1 MTINFSNGT
10 NSTIIS
16 RPPRVVSVTDPSGG
30 CPPSRSNPLWSVN
43 VTTTRPAWFYVQLG
57 VIRNASGR
65 SDLSIRATGPNGWS
79 ETQLVVRL
87 NYTSTGTWDDTTARW
102 TGYVSDV
109 GTYTFMAWGNSDSNV
124 WGCGGTWGRLDVLTM
139 EV

>member
-1 MTINFSNGT
+1 MPINFANGT
-10 NSTIIS
+10 NTTLIS
-16 RPPRVVSVTDPSGG
+16 KPPRVVSVTDPVGG

-43 VTTTRPAWFYVQLG
+43 VTIDRPAWFFVQLG

-65 SDLSIRATGPNGWS
+65 SDLSIRASGPNGWS
-79 ETQLVVRL
+79 NSQLRVRL

-102 TGYVSDV
+102 TGYVAAT
-109 GTYTFMAWGNSDSNV
+109 GTYTFMAWGNNSSNV
-124 WGCGGTWGRLDVLTM
+124 WGCGASWGRMDVLTL